1 MAGGERAGRG
11 GGGHALGPF
20 YGTMG
25 PWGHEPWWA
34 ERAGR
39 AARAARAARAGMDW
53 GPLKSAFR
61 RKPAGMKPRDHEAM
75 GAMSHGGHKAS

>member
-1 MAGGERAGRG
+1 MGGQGG

-25 PWGHEPWWA
+25 PWGHEPWRA

-39 AARAARAARAGMDW
+39 AGRAGRAEGAGMDW
-53 GPLKSAFR
+53 GPLKSAYR
-61 RKPAGMKPRDHEAM
+61 RKGHGARRHEAT
-75 GAMSHGGHKAS
+75 GP